1 MHDAASAPD
10 APAPTARPP
19 LEVVVV
25 CTRDVGGRATGRVV
39 VLRSHL
45 AALER
50 LGHRVRV
57 VVIAPQAPADGPW
70 TRRFPTTHVPS
81 PGLLS
86 TGASA
91 VRAVL
96 EPALRRVRRRPGPAR
111 PSTLNECLFVDGR
124 VRRLVARAGAGA
136 DVVVLDGLRTATAA
150 DRLEGARVV
159 VDLDDLLS
167 DRYRR
172 MLDRVR
178 SSSRGSGAGSG
189 AGAPVD
195 VLGFA
200 AERVPPA
207 LRGPAAALAASLL
220 GFEARRAAAREGELA
235 RSAAAVS
242 LVSTEEAGRLQQRTG
257 RPVAWLPP
265 AVDVPDEPV
274 PAGEGLLFLGGLDYR
289 PNADAV
295 RVYRDE
301 VLPALRS
308 ALGERTPELHLVGHC
323 PPELRAEL
331 EVPGVVVEGFVP
343 DLRAAL
349 SRRALVAPLQDPGG
363 VKLKV
368 LDALAAGLPVVGTPQ
383 AFDGTGL
390 PADLRFGAPD
400 GAGLARRA
408 AEVVADDAL
417 RDRLAAGG
425 RAHVARTFSPAA
437 GAERWGRLL
446 DGVTAGA
453 GAAR

>member
-1 MHDAASAPD
+1 VHDAASAPD
-10 APAPTARPP
+10 APASTARPP

-57 VVIAPQAPADGPW
+57 VVIAPEAPVDGPW

-86 TGASA
+86 AGASA

-96 EPALRRVRRRPGPAR
+96 EPALRRLRRPGPDR
-111 PSTLNECLFVDGR
+111 PSTLNECLFVDRR

-150 DRLEGARVV
+150 DQLHGALVV

-178 SSSRGSGAGSG
+178 SSARAGG
-189 AGAPVD
+189 GGAPVD

-200 AERVPPA
+200 AERVPAA

-220 GFEARRAAAREGELA
+220 GLEARRAAAREAQLA
-235 RSAAAVS
+235 SSAAAVS
-242 LVSTEEAGRLQQRTG
+242 LVSTEEADRLQRRTG

-274 PAGEGLLFLGGLDYR
+274 PAGDDLVFLGGLDYR

-301 VLPALRS
+301 VLPGLRA
-308 ALGERTPELHLVGHC
+308 ALGGRTPQLHLVGHC
-323 PPELRAEL
+323 PPELRGEL
-331 EVPGVVVEGFVP
+331 EVPGVVVEGFVL

-390 PADLRFGAPD
+390 PAELRHGAPD
-400 GAGLARRA
+400 GAGLAQKV

-417 RDRLAAGG
+417 RERLATGG

-437 GAERWGRLL
+437 GAQRWGRLL
-446 DGVTAGA
+446 DGLLAERTARA
-453 GAAR
+453 